1 MRQNKKP
8 RITPIQDSGLITPP
22 RAEQQRNSIR
32 FPFVSNLFTQINV
45 NDLPKLNHKDPLKVI
60 HFYYFLITMFKSI
73 RFITRF

>member
-1 MRQNKKP
+1 MEKKQAQ
-8 RITPIQDSGLITPP
+8 TLLEKLTGNLKDSVTVNVEG
-22 RAEQQRNSIR
+22 
-32 FPFVSNLFTQINV
+32 V